1 MNETA
6 QVREAEEPSLVAT
19 TIEREAEI
27 PPGWSIDDQ
36 SSAVDDPLLQALLVT
51 AQLLEQPSTPSSMT
65 AGLPLVE
72 SRLTPALLPR
82 AAERAGMSARLVRRQ
97 IADIDRLR
105 LPCILLLKNRQAC
118 VLIDKLDT
126 GRCIVVMPESGRGR
140 REIDATE
147 LERLYDNYA
156 FFVLPDVKFDQRERE
171 VRSEHKGH
179 WFWSTLFRQ
188 WPVYSEVMI
197 AALLIN
203 CFALASPLFIMNVYD
218 RVVPN
223 NAIETLWVLAIG
235 ALTVFA
241 FDFLLKILRGYFI
254 DSAGRL
260 ADIHLASRIFEQVM
274 GIKLAARPASAG
286 AFASHLREFESL
298 RDFFTSASVTALIDL
313 PFVLFFLAIIYMI
326 GGPVALVP
334 AIAVPVVI
342 GVGLL
347 MQIPLNRTVKRTF
360 KEAAQKHGIL
370 VETINGLETLKSVG
384 AEGRMQRSWERFVSA
399 TAESSN
405 RVRFLS
411 SITVNFAATAA
422 NLVTIGVVIFG
433 VYRISEGLMTVGALV
448 ACTIIA
454 GRAMAPLGQVAGVLT
469 RYNQAKTS
477 LETLNNV
484 MAMPIER
491 PREARF
497 IHRQTLSGDVEFRS
511 VTFAYPGQKM
521 AALDNVSLKI
531 RQGERVGLIGRI
543 GSGKTTIEKLVL
555 GLFEPNEGAV
565 LMDGI
570 DIRQLDPADL
580 RRNIGCV
587 PQDIFLF
594 HGTLRENITLGAPYV
609 DDTAVLKA
617 ARLAGVEDFA
627 SRHPLGYD
635 MNVGERG
642 DALSG
647 GQRQAV
653 AIARAMLLQPPVLV
667 LDEPT
672 SSMDNSA
679 ENRFKQRLSEELTN
693 QTLILV
699 THRASLL
706 TLVDRLIVMDGGRV
720 VADGAKEQVLKAL
733 AQGQIR
739 GAA

>member
-1 MNETA
+1 MTDSA
-6 QVREAEEPSLVAT
+6 RATEAEEPSLVANT
-19 TIEREAEI
+19 AEAGRALPAGWKITAQSETI
-27 PPGWSIDDQ
+27 
-36 SSAVDDPLLQALLVT
+36 DDPLLHSLLVT
-51 AQLLEQPSTPSSMT
+51 AQLLEQPSTASSMT
-65 AGLPLVE
+65 AGLPLVD
-72 SRLTPALLPR
+72 SKLTPDLLPR
-82 AAERAGMSARLVRRQ
+82 AAARAGMSARLVRRKLT
-97 IADIDRLR
+97 DIDRLR
-105 LPCILLLKNRQAC
+105 LPCILLLNDSQAC
-118 VLIDKLDT
+118 VLVDT
-126 GRCIVVMPESGRGR
+126 TSDGRATVIVPESGRGQR
-140 REIDATE
+140 DISFEE
-147 LERLYDNYA
+147 LESRYQGYA
-156 FFVLPDVKFDQRERE
+156 FFVLPDVKFEQRERE
-171 VRSEHKGH
+171 VRQEHQGH
-179 WFWSTLFRQ
+179 WFWSTLLRQ
-188 WPVYSEVMI
+188 WPVYSEVLI

-203 CFALASPLFIMNVYD
+203 SFALASPLFIMNVYD

-235 ALTVFA
+235 AFTVFG
-241 FDFLLKILRGYFI
+241 FDFVLKTLRGYFV

-260 ADIHLASRIFEQVM
+260 ADIHLASRIFEQVL
-274 GIKLAARPASAG
+274 GIKMAARPASAG

-298 RDFFTSASVTALIDL
+298 RDFFTSASVTALVDL
-313 PFVLFFLAIIYMI
+313 PFVLFFLVIIYMI
-326 GGPVALVP
+326 GGPIAIVP
-334 AIAVPVVI
+334 GVAVPVVI

-347 MQIPLNRTVKRTF
+347 MQIPLNRTVKKTF

-411 SITVNFAATAA
+411 SITVNFAATSA
-422 NLVTIGVVIFG
+422 NLVTIGIVIFG

-448 ACTIIA
+448 ACTIIG

-469 RYNQAKTS
+469 RFHQAKTS

-497 IHRQTLSGDVEFRS
+497 IHRDKLKGAIEFRS
-511 VTFAYPGQKM
+511 VTFAYPGQKL
-521 AALDNVSLKI
+521 AALDNVTLKI
-531 RQGERVGLIGRI
+531 REGDKVGLIGRI
-543 GSGKTTIEKLVL
+543 GSGKTTIEKLML
-555 GLFEPNEGAV
+555 GLFEPNEGSV
-565 LMDGI
+565 LVDGI
-570 DIRQLDPADL
+570 DVRQLDPADL

-609 DDTAVLKA
+609 DDTAVLRA
-617 ARLAGVEDFA
+617 ARLSGVEDFA
-627 SRHPLGYD
+627 SRHPMGYD

-642 DALSG
+642 ESLSG

-653 AIARAMLLQPPVLV
+653 AIARALLLQPPIMV

-672 SSMDNSA
+672 SAMDNSA
-679 ENRFKQRLSEELTN
+679 ENRFKQRLSNELGGH
-693 QTLILV
+693 TLILV

-706 TLVDRLIVMDGGRV
+706 TLVDRLVVMDSGKV
-720 VADGAKEQVLKAL
+720 VADGPKEQVLKAL
-733 AQGQIR
+733 SQGQIR

>member
-1 MNETA
+1 MTDSARA
-6 QVREAEEPSLVAT
+6 QDAGEPSLVAQKT
-19 TIEREAEI
+19 DLETSS
-27 PPGWSIDDQ
+27 PQGWSITNH
-36 SSAVDDPLLQALLVT
+36 AEVVDDPLLHSLLVV
-51 AQLLEQPSTPSSMT
+51 AQLLEQPSTPTSMT
-65 AGLPLVE
+65 AGLPLE
-72 SRLTPALLPR
+72 NSKLTPALVPR
-82 AAERAGMSARLVRRQ
+82 AAERAGLSARLVRRP
-97 IADIDRLR
+97 IAEIDQYR
-105 LPCILLLKNRQAC
+105 LPCILLLKNSQAC
-118 VLIDKLDT
+118 VLVEKSED
-126 GRCIVVMPESGRGR
+126 GSSIVVFPEAGRGR
-140 REIDATE
+140 RALATEE
-147 LERLYDNYA
+147 LERLYDGYA
-156 FFVLPDVKFDQRERE
+156 FFVLPDVRFDQREKEMRPERE
-171 VRSEHKGH
+171 GH
-179 WFWSTLFRQ
+179 WFWSTLLQQ
-188 WPVYSEVMI
+188 WPVYSEVMV

-223 NAIETLWVLAIG
+223 NATETLWVLAIG

-241 FDFLLKILRGYFI
+241 FDFVLKTLRGYFV
-254 DSAGRL
+254 DAAGRL
-260 ADIHLASRIFEQVM
+260 ADIHLASRIFEQVL

-298 RDFFTSASVTALIDL
+298 RDFFTSASVTALVDL
-313 PFVLFFLAIIYMI
+313 PFVLFFLLIIWMI
-326 GGPVALVP
+326 GGPIALVP
-334 AIAVPVVI
+334 GIAVPIVI

-347 MQIPLNRTVKRTF
+347 MQVPLNRTVKQTF
-360 KEAAQKHGIL
+360 KETAQKHGIL

-384 AEGRMQRSWERFVSA
+384 AESRMQGNWERFVNA
-399 TAESSN
+399 TAKSSN

-422 NLVTIGVVIFG
+422 NLVTIGVVIYG

-469 RYNQAKTS
+469 RFHQAKTS

-491 PREARF
+491 PRDARF
-497 IHRQTLSGDVEFRS
+497 IHRTQFKGAIEFRS

-531 RQGERVGLIGRI
+531 KEGERIGLIGRI

-555 GLFEPNEGAV
+555 GLFEPNDGAV
-565 LMDGI
+565 LVDGI
-570 DIRQLDPADL
+570 DVRQLDPADL
-580 RRNIGCV
+580 RRNIGCI

-609 DDTAVLKA
+609 DDAAVLRA
-617 ARLAGVEDFA
+617 AQLAGVEDFA

-642 DALSG
+642 EALSG

-653 AIARAMLLQPPVLV
+653 AIARALLQQPPILV

-672 SSMDNSA
+672 SAMDNSA
-679 ENRFKQRLSEELTN
+679 ENRFKQRLSEELAN

-706 TLVDRLIVMDGGRV
+706 TLVDRLIVMDGGRI
-720 VADGAKEQVLKAL
+720 VADGPKDQVLKAL

-739 GAA
+739 GAS